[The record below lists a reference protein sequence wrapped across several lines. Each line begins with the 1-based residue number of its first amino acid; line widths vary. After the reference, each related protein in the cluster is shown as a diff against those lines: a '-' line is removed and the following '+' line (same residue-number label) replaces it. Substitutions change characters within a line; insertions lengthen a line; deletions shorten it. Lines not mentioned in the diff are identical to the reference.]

1 MADLDKRGI
10 DGLIELQFDG
20 KMEIEEN
27 IISDWYGH
35 GISASV
41 IQKPYK
47 VTLNSAYPNPFNPV
61 TSISYELSEMEHV
74 TLSVYNLMGQ
84 LMETLIDRYQD
95 AGNHTLT
102 WDASQQPSGMYF
114 LRMETKNEMFYQ
126 KLMLIK

>member
-1 MADLDKRGI
+1 MVDLDKRGI

-41 IQKPYK
+41 IQTPYK

-84 LMETLIDRYQD
+84 LMETLIDKQKN
-95 AGNHTLT
+95 AGNHALI

-114 LRMETKNEMFYQ
+114 LRMETKNEMFHQ